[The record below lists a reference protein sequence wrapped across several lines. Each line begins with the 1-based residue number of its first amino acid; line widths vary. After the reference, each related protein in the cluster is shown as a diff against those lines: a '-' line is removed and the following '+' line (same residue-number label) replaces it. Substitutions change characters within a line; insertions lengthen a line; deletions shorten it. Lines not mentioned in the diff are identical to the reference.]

1 MYISLIFCAGDDQ
14 DKGIA
19 NALLLMI
26 KATLNAVQ
34 IFKSL
39 TKLQS
44 VLSGTQFMPAHT
56 HYIIILGHIKAK
68 LCL

>member
-1 MYISLIFCAGDDQ
+1 MIRI
-14 DKGIA
+14 K
-19 NALLLMI
+19 ALPMPYFLMI

-39 TKLQS
+39 TKQQS
-44 VLSGTQFMPAHT
+44 VLSGTQFMLAHT